1 MSSIEIYVNK
11 LTANY
16 TSSFHFKIKIVLN
29 SSPYRETAENKHSFK
44 YEKGA
49 SKINIYEKLI
59 LKTFH
64 PLTSESKL
72 QFFLEVYTKSGY
84 KTAGIGVFHLS
95 KGVFANV
102 PFQIEIQKCPLGKG
116 KLEIQFENFNLKPS
130 LSAKKINIPI
140 RHHLSNHKSSYSN
153 NSYSYNNQEKSII
166 SNNSYIT
173 NLTNIDSISSDNNS
187 SNSPKNVHKIKN
199 NNNSPYEYNNIKKNY
214 ISKSNDNDEII
225 KEKDRQIIE
234 LHTKINYYEE
244 ENTELKNLL
253 KDFKKEKKTLIEEKN
268 ILLNQEKEKLQ
279 KALNEKDDL
288 QVQNASLQ
296 QNITNLKN
304 NKNESDKKAIYLKNQ
319 TDKQIKN
326 MNQQIQNL
334 NKIKLQLENEN
345 KSNEEKIIELDRKY
359 KEMVV
364 DYQKKLSDLN
374 DKYSSEK
381 NNNILNYNKNL
392 KLKEEEIAKLNIKIK
407 SMEENIISL
416 NEIIE
421 LNNNHKNEKEELTEN
436 MKKLLVQI
444 SSKDKQIFDLKKE
457 VIDLS
462 NKIITDSNDRK
473 TQNMIKVITEK
484 DLKNKIYDL
493 ENIINEK
500 DNELIELR
508 TKYENIKYNSN
519 KLNPKIQ
526 YIEESYDEKQNG
538 NNELLITQIQEIQK
552 VYKERE
558 EKLLKEKDEEI
569 NKLKMKN
576 TELIRGESY
585 LGNNNNSDIKKYIK
599 EIDRLK
605 TINNILEGD
614 LGYYKELNNKFM
626 DNEKRTIEF
635 ETENIRLQTLLQQKN
650 DEVDSMEKKYKKLEE
665 ENIMLEKQ
673 LVNSKGKLG
682 EVLNELAEAETKCV
696 YLEEEKRQIRKDIM
710 NGGKI
715 KN

>member
-1 MSSIEIYVNK
+1 M
-11 LTANY
+11 
-16 TSSFHFKIKIVLN
+16 
-29 SSPYRETAENKHSFK
+29 
-44 YEKGA
+44 
-49 SKINIYEKLI
+49 
-59 LKTFH
+59 
-64 PLTSESKL
+64 
-72 QFFLEVYTKSGY
+72 
-84 KTAGIGVFHLS
+84 
-95 KGVFANV
+95 
-102 PFQIEIQKCPLGKG
+102 
-116 KLEIQFENFNLKPS
+116 
-130 LSAKKINIPI
+130 
-140 RHHLSNHKSSYSN
+140 
-153 NSYSYNNQEKSII
+153 
-166 SNNSYIT
+166 
-173 NLTNIDSISSDNNS
+173 
-187 SNSPKNVHKIKN
+187 
-199 NNNSPYEYNNIKKNY
+199 
-214 ISKSNDNDEII
+214 
-225 KEKDRQIIE
+225 
-234 LHTKINYYEE
+234 
-244 ENTELKNLL
+244 
-253 KDFKKEKKTLIEEKN
+253 
-268 ILLNQEKEKLQ
+268 LNQEKEKLQ

-585 LGNNNNSDIKKYIK
+585 LDNNNNSDIKKYIK

-673 LVNSKGKLG
+673 LVNSKEKLG

>member
-1 MSSIEIYVNK
+1 
-11 LTANY
+11 
-16 TSSFHFKIKIVLN
+16 
-29 SSPYRETAENKHSFK
+29 
-44 YEKGA
+44 
-49 SKINIYEKLI
+49 
-59 LKTFH
+59 
-64 PLTSESKL
+64 
-72 QFFLEVYTKSGY
+72 
-84 KTAGIGVFHLS
+84 
-95 KGVFANV
+95 
-102 PFQIEIQKCPLGKG
+102 
-116 KLEIQFENFNLKPS
+116 
-130 LSAKKINIPI
+130 
-140 RHHLSNHKSSYSN
+140 
-153 NSYSYNNQEKSII
+153 
-166 SNNSYIT
+166 
-173 NLTNIDSISSDNNS
+173 
-187 SNSPKNVHKIKN
+187 
-199 NNNSPYEYNNIKKNY
+199 
-214 ISKSNDNDEII
+214 
-225 KEKDRQIIE
+225 
-234 LHTKINYYEE
+234 
-244 ENTELKNLL
+244 
-253 KDFKKEKKTLIEEKN
+253 
-268 ILLNQEKEKLQ
+268 
-279 KALNEKDDL
+279 
-288 QVQNASLQ
+288 
-296 QNITNLKN
+296 
-304 NKNESDKKAIYLKNQ
+304 
-319 TDKQIKN
+319 
-326 MNQQIQNL
+326 
-334 NKIKLQLENEN
+334 
-345 KSNEEKIIELDRKY
+345 
-359 KEMVV
+359 MVV

-585 LGNNNNSDIKKYIK
+585 LDNNNNSDIKKYIK